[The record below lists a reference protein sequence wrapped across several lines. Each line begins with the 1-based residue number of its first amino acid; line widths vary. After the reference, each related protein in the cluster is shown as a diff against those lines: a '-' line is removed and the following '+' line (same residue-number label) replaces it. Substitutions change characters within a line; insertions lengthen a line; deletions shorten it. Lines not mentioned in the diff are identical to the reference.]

1 MYVCIHIIHIQV
13 VTKRCIDY
21 IFYGPYIPRNSSLSI
36 LSPLSVS
43 TTTSSVDGAPVG
55 GADSPTVSITV
66 GVEPTAAMKAPEAV
80 FAIVTPYKA
89 YTGDEVESAVDTGG
103 LVTERLQGCSEEE
116 LSDLNDGDD
125 AVDKNDLSLQLL
137 IARALDQLTNK
148 TTSAAPVSQPR
159 LSTSPTDM
167 DGLTQQAIE
176 TLVEDI
182 AHKQERYGDRRITTE
197 ERQRVVQAVL
207 GMLRSEVSDGEGIE
221 SAVAVSD
228 SDHATED
235 DVEGVDEGEG
245 GEEETLYEACAKRA
259 NQVRSNYINS
269 IQWNEDQLRDQR
281 ELELFRLMQ
290 PSLTPEEEDDDDDVN
305 VEVPNAI
312 AYTAKQVAISSV
324 LRILLYSFT
333 CMIPFVVL
341 FRGGPYGLENVLY
354 TTIISFISLVYFETV
369 WENESSPFNP
379 DIPSKINSQIE
390 LISSIPSLNKQTIAV
405 KATAL
410 GKSLLSRN
418 LFITGGL

>member
-1 MYVCIHIIHIQV
+1 M

-36 LSPLSVS
+36 LSPLSVA
-43 TTTSSVDGAPVG
+43 TTTSSSADGGPVG
-55 GADSPTVSITV
+55 RVDSNTIPVDA
-66 GVEPTAAMKAPEAV
+66 ELTAAAKAAPEPIL
-80 FAIVTPYKA
+80 AIVTPYKTYA
-89 YTGDEVESAVDTGG
+89 DNEVVESGGDTVGP
-103 LVTERLQGCSEEE
+103 VTERLQGFSEEE
-116 LSDLNDGDD
+116 LNELNDEDE
-125 AVDKNDLSLQLL
+125 VDKNDLSLQLL

-148 TTSAAPVSQPR
+148 TTSTASASKR
-159 LSTSPTDM
+159 DLSTSPGDV
-167 DGLTQQAIE
+167 DWLTPQAIE
-176 TLVEDI
+176 TLVADV
-182 AHKQERYGDRRITTE
+182 ARNQERSQDRRITIDE
-197 ERQRVVQAVL
+197 HQRVVQAVL
-207 GMLRSEVSDGEGIE
+207 VMLRSAGGDSDGHRAGADGIE
-221 SAVAVSD
+221 GDPD
-228 SDHATED
+228 STKE
-235 DVEGVDEGEG
+235 VEGVDEGE
-245 GEEETLYEACAKRA
+245 ETLYEAFAKRA
-259 NQVRSNYINS
+259 NQVRANYINS

-290 PSLTPEEEDDDDDVN
+290 PALTPEEEDDDDEAN

-333 CMIPFVVL
+333 CMIPFIVL

-418 LFITGGL
+418 LFITGNLYIL

>member
-1 MYVCIHIIHIQV
+1 MGRVDSN
-13 VTKRCIDY
+13 T
-21 IFYGPYIPRNSSLSI
+21 IP
-36 LSPLSVS
+36 
-43 TTTSSVDGAPVG
+43 VDA
-55 GADSPTVSITV
+55 
-66 GVEPTAAMKAPEAV
+66 ELTAAAKAAPEPIL
-80 FAIVTPYKA
+80 AIVTPYKTYA
-89 YTGDEVESAVDTGG
+89 DNEVVESAVDTFGP
-103 LVTERLQGCSEEE
+103 VTERLQGFSEEE
-116 LSDLNDGDD
+116 LSELNDEDE
-125 AVDKNDLSLQLL
+125 VDKNDLSLQLL
-137 IARALDQLTNK
+137 IARALDQLADK
-148 TTSAAPVSQPR
+148 TTSTANASQPR
-159 LSTSPTDM
+159 LTNSPIDM
-167 DGLTQQAIE
+167 DGLTPQAIE
-176 TLVEDI
+176 TLVADI
-182 AHKQERYGDRRITTE
+182 ARKQERYGDRCITID

-207 GMLRSEVSDGEGIE
+207 GMLRSEM
-221 SAVAVSD
+221 SD
-228 SDHATED
+228 SDGTGADGIEGDPGSTREA
-235 DVEGVDEGEG
+235 EGVGGGE
-245 GEEETLYEACAKRA
+245 EEETLYEACAKRA
-259 NQVRSNYINS
+259 NQVRANYINS

-290 PSLTPEEEDDDDDVN
+290 PALTPEEEDDDDEAN
-305 VEVPNAI
+305 AEVPNAI

-333 CMIPFVVL
+333 CMIPFIVL

-418 LFITGGL
+418 LFITGNLYKNVFMYIELYVIYIVYICIYMYMLYV

>member
-1 MYVCIHIIHIQV
+1 MHMYTHYVLIQV

-36 LSPLSVS
+36 LSPLSVA
-43 TTTSSVDGAPVG
+43 TTTISADGAPVG
-55 GADSPTVSITV
+55 GVDSATAHD
-66 GVEPTAAMKAPEAV
+66 VELTAVKAPEPV
-80 FAIVTPYKA
+80 LAIVTPFKA
-89 YTGDEVESAVDTGG
+89 STDDEVESGEDTGG
-103 LVTERLQGCSEEE
+103 PVAERLQGCSEEE
-116 LSDLNDGDD
+116 LSELNDGDD
-125 AVDKNDLSLQLL
+125 VVDKHHLSLQLL
-137 IARALDQLTNK
+137 IARALDKLTNK
-148 TTSAAPVSQPR
+148 TTSTAPSSQPAF
-159 LSTSPTDM
+159 TNSPGDV
-167 DGLTQQAIE
+167 DGLTPQAIE
-176 TLVEDI
+176 SLVEDI
-182 AHKQERYGDRRITTE
+182 ARKQERYEDRCITID

-207 GMLRSEVSDGEGIE
+207 GMLRSEM
-221 SAVAVSD
+221 SD
-228 SDHATED
+228 SDGTGADGIEGDPGSTREA
-235 DVEGVDEGEG
+235 EGVGEGE
-245 GEEETLYEACAKRA
+245 EEETLYEACAKRA
-259 NQVRSNYINS
+259 NQVRANYINS

-290 PSLTPEEEDDDDDVN
+290 PALTPEEEDDDDDVN

-333 CMIPFVVL
+333 CMIPFIVL

-354 TTIISFISLVYFETV
+354 TTIISFISLLYFETV

-418 LFITGGL
+418 LFITGNLYIL